1 MSLVP
6 RRPLA
11 AIAALGAAALI
22 AGCGGGSDSSS
33 ADDFREQADE
43 VCADANART
52 GALTA
57 PTSSD
62 EVLPYLESGLTVQAE
77 ELERIRALD
86 PPEDLQADFDEATD
100 LLQQRQDAIRQAAD
114 RISAGE
120 DPDAVSTEL
129 SPEIDRLR
137 TEARAK
143 ARELGLTVCGSGD
156 DDAGSTAP
164 TTTGTAPQ
172 TGGTAPAQGGQTPQQ
187 YAADVQAAGTAL
199 QGFGTVLQGT
209 TSLDD
214 LRSKVPEANAA
225 LDEFDAAIAKLEG
238 YTLDNATLEEQ
249 RAGLAETGP
258 NVSDTLRR
266 FVAAAESG
274 DTEAVQALV
283 PEVTQAISAFQAAA
297 TTTP

>member
-22 AGCGGGSDSSS
+22 AGCGGGSDSS

-43 VCADANART
+43 ICAQANART
-52 GALTA
+52 GALA
-57 PTSSD
+57 EPATSG
-62 EVLPYLESGLTVQAE
+62 EVLPYLESGLTIQGE

-86 PPEDLQADFDEATD
+86 PPEDLQPAFDEATD

-114 RISAGE
+114 RVSAGE
-120 DPDAVSTEL
+120 DPDAVIAEV
-129 SPEIDRLR
+129 SPEITRLR
-137 TEARAK
+137 DEGRAK
-143 ARELGLTVCGSGD
+143 ARELGLTVCGSEE

-164 TTTGTAPQ
+164 ATTGTAPQ
-172 TGGTAPAQGGQTPQQ
+172 TGGTAPAQSGQAQR
-187 YAADVQAAGTAL
+187 YAADLQAAGTAL
-199 QGFGTVLQGT
+199 QGFGGVLQGT
-209 TSLDD
+209 TRLDD
-214 LRSKVPEANAA
+214 LRSRVPEANAA
-225 LDEFDAAIAKLEG
+225 LDEFEAAIGTLEG
-238 YTLDNATLEEQ
+238 YTLDNATLESQ
-249 RAGLAETGP
+249 RARLAETGP
-258 NVSDTLRR
+258 EVSDTLRR

-297 TTTP
+297 TTAP